1 MAKIILIVEDDEQLA
16 KVLYRQLDASG
27 FKAVNAY
34 DGETALKLARGKKP
48 DLMILDIG
56 LPGMD
61 GKTVCK
67 IIKSHPETAG
77 IKIIMLTGDRLVG
90 DMEDSFAY
98 GAETYLNKPYEFS
111 LLLQH
116 IEKLIG

>member
-1 MAKIILIVEDDEQLA
+1 MSKNILIVEDDEQLA
-16 KVLYRQLDASG
+16 KVLFRQLDASG
-27 FKAVNAY
+27 YKAVNAY
-34 DGETALKLARGKKP
+34 DGETALKLAREKKP
-48 DLMILDIG
+48 ALMILDIG

-67 IIKSHPETAG
+67 IIKKHPETAG

-90 DMEDSFAY
+90 NMEDAFTF
-98 GAETYLNKPYEFS
+98 GAETYLNKPYDFS
-111 LLLQH
+111 LLLEH

>member
-1 MAKIILIVEDDEQLA
+1 MSKNVLIVEDDEMIA
-16 KVLYRQLDASG
+16 KVLFKQLDASG
-27 FKAVNAY
+27 YKPVNAY
-34 DGETALKLARGKKP
+34 DAESGLKLARDKKP

-61 GKTVCK
+61 GVTLCK
-67 IIKSHPETAG
+67 IIKNHPDTAG

-90 DMEDSFAY
+90 DMEDSFSS
-98 GAETYLNKPYEFS
+98 GAETYLNKPYDFAT
-111 LLLQH
+111 LLRH

>member
-1 MAKIILIVEDDEQLA
+1 MSKNILVVEDDEQLS
-16 KVLYRQLDASG
+16 KVLSRQLEASG
-27 FKAVNAY
+27 YKPVNAY
-34 DGETALKLARGKKP
+34 DGETALKLAREKKP

-67 IIKSHPETAG
+67 IIKNHAETAG

-90 DMEDSFAY
+90 NMEDSFSY
-98 GAETYLNKPYEFS
+98 GAETYLNKPYDFS
-111 LLLQH
+111 LLLAH